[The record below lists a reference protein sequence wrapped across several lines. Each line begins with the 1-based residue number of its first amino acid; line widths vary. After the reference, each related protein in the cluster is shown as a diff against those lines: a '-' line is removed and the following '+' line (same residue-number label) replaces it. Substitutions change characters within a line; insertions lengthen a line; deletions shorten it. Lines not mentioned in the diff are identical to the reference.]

1 MLENTLSRRL
11 DHKNGSGRMV
21 EVNSL
26 IHYLERNIINL
37 PVNEINHPKVED
49 YVDAILKVKEND
61 EIV

>member
-1 MLENTLSRRL
+1 
-11 DHKNGSGRMV
+11 MV